1 MLLRQ
6 WIERE
11 GISVADLATEIGVSR
26 QTIYNIVRG
35 SAPPAL
41 HIAARLE
48 AATGGAVD
56 ILSHLSSAEKKRLE
70 RLKLR
75 RGLASE
81 KAAQ

>member
-1 MLLRQ
+1 MRLRQ

-26 QTIYNIVRG
+26 QTIYNLVRG
-35 SAPPAL
+35 SQPPTL
-41 HIAARLE
+41 PIAARLE
-48 AATGGAVD
+48 VVTGGAVD

-75 RGLASE
+75 RGLASDR
-81 KAAQ
+81 AAQ